1 MKNRFFNWILHK
13 FLKSGNIKNAAVRAE
28 YGRFEGWTS
37 ILVNGLLF
45 VSKLIVGLHINSIAL
60 VADSIHSLSDVA
72 TSVIVIAAYK
82 ISGKPADIKHPYGH
96 QRAEY
101 IATVVISI
109 LLAVAGFEFIKGSI
123 HRLSEPQIIHA
134 SYPVL
139 IFIVVTVLIKVL
151 LGLFSSHIGHL
162 INSQALHADSLH
174 HYTDALSSVLVLV
187 AVWGSSLGFPALD
200 SIGGILVGV
209 ILFWVGFL
217 IAKKAADPLLGKPPS
232 YQLIRRIQ
240 KICRLIDDVVNIHD
254 IVVHS
259 YGNEK
264 FISVHVEVDQKRT
277 SVNAHL
283 IADSVEKALKKE
295 LNAYSTVH
303 VDPIDID
310 SPEVKRAADILGKL
324 VPQRDDIKEFHELRF
339 VERLGQSFI
348 FFDLVPETS
357 YYKKKMEP
365 ECKNWFVSE
374 LKKYYPDREIVVNI
388 DPIYTHN

>member
-1 MKNRFFNWILHK
+1 M
-13 FLKSGNIKNAAVRAE
+13 
-28 YGRFEGWTS
+28 
-37 ILVNGLLF
+37 
-45 VSKLIVGLHINSIAL
+45 
-60 VADSIHSLSDVA
+60 SDIA

-82 ISGKPADIKHPYGH
+82 ISGKPADIRHPYGH

-109 LLAVAGFEFIKGSI
+109 LLAVAGFEFIKESI
-123 HRLSEPQIIHA
+123 HRLSEPQIVHA
-134 SYPVL
+134 SYSVL
-139 IFIVVTVLIKVL
+139 IFIVVTVFIKVL
-151 LGLFSSHIGHL
+151 LGLFSDHIGHL
-162 INSQALHADSLH
+162 INSQTLHADSLH

-200 SIGGILVGV
+200 SIGGILIGI
-209 ILFWVGFL
+209 ILFWVGFS
-217 IAKKAADPLLGKPPS
+217 IARNAVDSLLGKPPS
-232 YQLIRRIQ
+232 DQLIRRIQ
-240 KICRLIDDVVNIHD
+240 KICRSINDVVNIHD

-264 FISVHVEVDQKRT
+264 FMSVHVEVDQKQ
-277 SVNAHL
+277 SCMNAHL

-303 VDPIDID
+303 VDPIDLD
-310 SPEVKRAADILGKL
+310 SPEVKRAADILKKL
-324 VPQRDDIKEFHELRF
+324 IPQRDDIKEFHELRF

-365 ECKNWFVSE
+365 ECKNWFVSK
-374 LKKYYPDREIVVNI
+374 LKKYYPDRKIVVNI
-388 DPIYTHN
+388 DPIYAHN